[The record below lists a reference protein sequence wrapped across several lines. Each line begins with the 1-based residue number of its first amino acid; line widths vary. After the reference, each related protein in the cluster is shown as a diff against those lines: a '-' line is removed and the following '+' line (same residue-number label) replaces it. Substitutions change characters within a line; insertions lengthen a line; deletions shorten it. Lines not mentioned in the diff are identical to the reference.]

1 MKTSHENNDE
11 IIQLSSEDD
20 NSADN
25 KAKVEKKTKKKLKV
39 LRKDQKQPKIQNYFD
54 VKNQNYFACY
64 KKAQLPAQV
73 STCKI
78 SN

>member
-73 STCKI
+73 STCTI